1 MIKTPPDNVVVPHG
15 IGSLV
20 AIAMVELLDLP
31 LGPVI
36 DFKSVLLEHGLR
48 RGLDI
53 LKT

>member
-20 AIAMVELLDLP
+20 AIAMVKLLNLP
-31 LGPVI
+31 PGFLI

-53 LKT
+53 PKT